1 MLEGAIKIPELTSAL
16 QQKGF
21 DACAITDHG
30 NMYGAMEFYHAMK
43 KAGLKP
49 LIGMGIFFLRQAGK
63 RTFPCFEETTPDSA
77 DLPQSRR
84 IPEPTYLS
92 HHAFSEGKQQG
103 IPCVDQSTLEQYHH
117 GLIAFSGGLEGVI
130 SQPLL
135 QGRMEEARKLAGW
148 YRDLFDG
155 RFYLELQD
163 NGLERQQELNRM
175 LVELAEEMELPLIA
189 SNDCFYLESREAEAQ
204 HILWLM
210 GMQSR
215 VTDEGVPEM
224 QGNSRHLRTEEEMR
238 TLFSEYPHAIENT
251 SKIAESCELDLDN
264 SKFFLPRFDTP
275 AEHSLDSWLRHEAH
289 QGLEKD
295 FRSSTS
301 FIIRIRIRRNSP
313 NLTVNDWSLNWM

>member
-1 MLEGAIKIPELTSAL
+1 MFTHLHLHTQYSLLEGAIKIPELTSAL

-49 LIGMGIFFLRQAGK
+49 LIGMGIFS
-63 RTFPCFEETTPDSA
+63 PETEQENGRFRA
-77 DLPQSRR
+77 SRR
-84 IPEPTYLS
+84 PPQTQLICLNREGYRSLTYLS

-103 IPCVDQSTLEQYHH
+103 IPCVDQSALEQYHH

-135 QGRMEEARKLAGW
+135 QGRKEEARKLAGW

-215 VTDEGVPEM
+215 VTDEG
-224 QGNSRHLRTEEEMR
+224 
-238 TLFSEYPHAIENT
+238 
-251 SKIAESCELDLDN
+251 
-264 SKFFLPRFDTP
+264 
-275 AEHSLDSWLRHEAH
+275 
-289 QGLEKD
+289 
-295 FRSSTS
+295 
-301 FIIRIRIRRNSP
+301 
-313 NLTVNDWSLNWM
+313 